1 MPPHSLL
8 SSMDSKANYL
18 AHKDEIDK
26 AVHRVLDSGRYI
38 LGQEVAAFEQEF
50 ARYLG
55 VHHAVGVGSGT
66 DALHVALRACGIGPG
81 DAVITVS
88 HTAVAT
94 VAAIHLCGATPVLVD
109 INPETY
115 TLDPSCLEQATER
128 LCKGKR
134 SGIRLRL
141 KAIMPV
147 HLYGHPADMDGILS
161 IARRYGLYVIEDCAQ
176 SHGATYRGRK
186 TGSWGDIAAFSFYPT
201 KNLGGIGDG
210 GMVVTNDSKLAKRAK
225 LLREYGWEKRYVS
238 ECPGLNS
245 RLDELQAAVL
255 RVKLHY
261 LEQENECRR
270 RLAAMYDSA
279 LKVTRLRLPTC
290 RPEVRH
296 VYHQYV
302 VRCEQRD
309 ALGKFLHEKGIGT
322 LVHYPVPVHLQPAY
336 RDIAVPPG
344 DLQNSE
350 QAAAQVLSLPMY
362 AELSPVQIHSVTEA
376 IVTWDRSKAIPL
388 NPQRS

>member
-81 DAVITVS
+81 DAVVTVS

>member
-1 MPPHSLL
+1 MPVRSLFFP
-8 SSMDSKANYL
+8 MDPKANYL
-18 AHKDEIDK
+18 AHQDEIDK
-26 AVHRVLDSGRYI
+26 AVHRVLDSGCYI

-50 ARYLG
+50 ACYLG
-55 VHHAVGVGSGT
+55 VRHAVGVGSGT
-66 DALHVALRACGIGPG
+66 DALQVALRACGIGPG

-94 VAAIHLCGATPVLVD
+94 VAAIYLCGATPVLVD

-115 TLDPSCLEQATER
+115 TMDPSCLEYATEK
-128 LCKGKR
+128 LCKDKR
-134 SGIRLRL
+134 SRVRVRL

-147 HLYGHPADMDGILS
+147 HLYGHPADMDSILS

-210 GMVVTNDSKLAKRAK
+210 GMVLTNDSKLAKRAK

-238 ECPGLNS
+238 ELPGLNS
-245 RLDELQAAVL
+245 RLDELHAAVL

-261 LEQENECRR
+261 LEQENENRR
-270 RLAAMYDSA
+270 KLAAMYAST
-279 LKVTRLRLPTC
+279 LNITNLRLPTC
-290 RPEVRH
+290 RPEVLH

-302 VRCEQRD
+302 VGCEQRD
-309 ALGKFLHEKGIGT
+309 ALRKFTRTESVHLSTILSRSICSRPIGT
-322 LVHYPVPVHLQPAY
+322 LP
-336 RDIAVPPG
+336 
-344 DLQNSE
+344 
-350 QAAAQVLSLPMY
+350 
-362 AELSPVQIHSVTEA
+362 SP
-376 IVTWDRSKAIPL
+376 
-388 NPQRS
+388 

>member
-8 SSMDSKANYL
+8 SPMDPKANYL

-38 LGQEVAAFEQEF
+38 LAQEVAAFEQEF
-50 ARYLG
+50 ACYLG
-55 VHHAVGVGSGT
+55 VRHAVGVGSGT

-115 TLDPSCLEQATER
+115 TLDPSCLEQATKK

-134 SGIRLRL
+134 TGVRLRL

-147 HLYGHPADMDGILS
+147 HFYGHPADMDAIVS
-161 IARRYGLYVIEDCAQ
+161 IARRHGLYVIEDCAQ

-238 ECPGLNS
+238 EFPGLNS

-261 LEQENECRR
+261 LEQDNECRR
-270 RLAAMYDSA
+270 RLAALYDSA
-279 LKVTRLRLPTC
+279 LKVTSLRLPTC
-290 RPEVRH
+290 RPEIRH

-309 ALGKFLHEKGIGT
+309 ALGKFLHENGIGT
-322 LVHYPVPVHLQPAY
+322 LVHYPVPAHLQPAY
-336 RDIAVPPG
+336 RDIAVPSG
-344 DLQNSE
+344 DLHNSE

-362 AELSPVQIHSVTEA
+362 AELSAVHIHSVAEA
-376 IVTWDRSKAIPL
+376 IVNWDRDHIPSPRRL
-388 NPQRS
+388 

>member
-8 SSMDSKANYL
+8 SSMDPKANYL

-309 ALGKFLHEKGIGT
+309 ALGKFLHETGIGT
-322 LVHYPVPVHLQPAY
+322 LVHYPVPAHLQPAY
-336 RDIAVPPG
+336 RDIVVPSG
-344 DLQNSE
+344 DLHNGQ

-376 IVTWDRSKAIPL
+376 IVNWDRSKAIPL